1 MIRALRTAASG
12 MFAQELHVDTIA
24 NNLANVNT
32 TGFKRSEVEFQ
43 DLLYQTLQM
52 AGQLN
57 QQGVNVPVQI
67 EVGHGTRPIAT
78 EKIFSQGDTVAT
90 DNPLDLAINGDGFF
104 QILMPDGSIAYTRD
118 GSFKVSADGR
128 IVTSEGYLLQPDLVL
143 PPDATEISVSR
154 QGVVVV
160 KTASSPEPEELG
172 QIELARFV
180 NPAGL
185 SSIGGNLYVATA
197 ASGEPIVGVPGE
209 EAMGT
214 LLQGH
219 LELSNVEVVKEMIDL
234 IVAQRAYEIN
244 SKAIRSADEMLSMA
258 NNLRR

>member
-12 MFAQELHVDTIA
+12 MYAQELHVDTIA

-43 DLLYQTLQM
+43 DLLYQTIQM
-52 AGQLN
+52 AGQMN
-57 QQGVNVPVQI
+57 QEGVNVPVQI
-67 EVGHGTRPIAT
+67 QVGHGTRPVAT

-90 DNPLDLAINGDGFF
+90 NNPLDLAINGDGFF
-104 QILMPDGSIAYTRD
+104 QILMPDGSLAYTRD

-128 IVTSEGYLLQPDLVL
+128 IVTSEGYLLQPDLAL
-143 PPDATEISVSR
+143 PTDTTEISISR
-154 QGVVVV
+154 EGVVTV
-160 KTASSPEPEELG
+160 KTADNPEPQEIG

-185 SSIGGNLYVATA
+185 NSIGGNLYVPTA
-197 ASGEPIVGVPGE
+197 ASGEPIVGTPGSE
-209 EAMGT
+209 SMGT

-244 SKAIRSADEMLSMA
+244 SKTIRSADDMLGIVNS
-258 NNLRR
+258 LRR